1 MGNGEAFER
10 ISAQTASQRL
20 TDAPETRIVD
30 VREPDE
36 IAASAVPGAI
46 NIPKGLLDREIAEAL
61 PDRDTPVL
69 LCCAAGGRA
78 AMAAETLCAM
88 GYRRVSVIAAN
99 HADILRALRAQAR

>member
-1 MGNGEAFER
+1 MGSGEAFER
-10 ISAQTASQRL
+10 ISAQAASQRL
-20 TDAPETRIVD
+20 ADVPETRIVD

-88 GYRRVSVIAAN
+88 GYRRVSVIAAS
-99 HADILRALRAQAR
+99 HADILRALRGPAR